1 MNKSIFRRNRRV
13 LLSAVAAVA
22 AVGLL
27 AGCSGSGG
35 GDSEG
40 GTSAGGDCET
50 TYTIGFSHPSGDVA
64 AVKAV
69 KAGAEAQAEANGCV
83 ELLLDNT
90 VGNNLETQRAAVESW
105 VNQKIDAIVVWPVDD
120 AAMEG
125 LREQAQANGT
135 KWLTYAAP
143 NPEEDGGVGF
153 DNTTSG
159 EEMTALLKSWV
170 EENYPD
176 GGITAAVTT
185 ATALPAVQP
194 RVLPVIDYLNEAGI
208 EIVSQQDCITPDCGL
223 QIAED
228 MLRAHDDLKIFIGLN
243 DDAGTGALRAYQ
255 NAGIDMSGVFIAGF
269 DGTEEA
275 LVSLRDKTGYTA
287 SGAIPLMELGASIID
302 NSIAAITGEGDP
314 TNLTPMVVVTADDT
328 DQLDELLAAF

>member
-13 LLSAVAAVA
+13 LLGAVAAVA

-40 GTSAGGDCET
+40 GASAGGDCET
-50 TYTIGFSHPSGDVA
+50 TYTIGFSHPAGDVA
-64 AVKAV
+64 AIKTV
-69 KAGAEAQAEANGCV
+69 KAGVEAEAEANGCV

-90 VGNNLETQRAAVESW
+90 VGNNLETQRAAIETW
-105 VNQKIDAIVVWPVDD
+105 VNQKIDAIVVWPVDK
-120 AAMEG
+120 AAFEG

-135 KWLTYAAP
+135 KWLTYADP

-153 DNTTSG
+153 DNETSG
-159 EEMTALLKSWV
+159 LEMTELLKSWV

-194 RVLPVIDYLNEAGI
+194 RVLPIIDYLNEAGI
-208 EIVSQQDCITPDCGL
+208 EIVSEQDCITPDCGM

-228 MLRAHDDLKIFIGLN
+228 VIRQHPDLKIFIGLN
-243 DDAGTGALRAYQ
+243 DDAGVGALRALQ
-255 NAGIDMSGVFIAGF
+255 NANVNFDEFFLAGF
-269 DGTEEA
+269 DGNEEA

-287 SGAIPLMELGASIID
+287 SGAIPLVELGNSVII

-314 TNLTPMVVVTADDT
+314 TNLTPMEIVTVNDT
-328 DQLDELLAAF
+328 ERLDELLSAF